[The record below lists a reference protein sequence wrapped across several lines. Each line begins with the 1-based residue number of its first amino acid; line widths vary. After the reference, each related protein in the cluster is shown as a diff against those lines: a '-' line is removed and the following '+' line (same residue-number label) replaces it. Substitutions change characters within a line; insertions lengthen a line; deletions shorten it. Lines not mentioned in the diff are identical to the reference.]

1 MRVVS
6 AGYANVAIGT
16 EIFRPSLT
24 NNLHSQ
30 NTLSSESFLEANKFP
45 ESFRNHSVDPRSI
58 SAWAKPSANS
68 MVTATIE
75 AIPSEILLYILEY
88 LRDISTNNDF
98 TSTFTVCHRWKQL
111 GYSVLWTNVV
121 LTNHNIKTFARSVVE
136 VMNQYAGW
144 FGTSQYNSTLYLQR
158 PLGMG
163 DVDYPFSGVKYCPHK
178 GNRRGSR
185 PS

>member
-16 EIFRPSLT
+16 EVFRPSLT

-30 NTLSSESFLEANKFP
+30 TTLSSKLFLGANKFP

-58 SAWAKPSANS
+58 SAWPKPSANS

-75 AIPSEILLYILEY
+75 AIPSEILLYIWEY

-98 TSTFTVCHRWKQL
+98 TSTFTVSPMEAT

-121 LTNHNIKTFARSVVE
+121 LTNHNIKTSARSVVE
-136 VMNQYAGW
+136 VDESICRLVRNLSVQLDPVPPK
-144 FGTSQYNSTLYLQR
+144 T
-158 PLGMG
+158 P
-163 DVDYPFSGVKYCPHK
+163 
-178 GNRRGSR
+178 
-185 PS
+185 